1 MAANTIV
8 PAAVG
13 LLTGRYVELRAAGTP
28 FLRANYSGVSDAFA
42 PFWIVSESGL
52 FTKHSF
58 ER

>member
-28 FLRANYSGVSDAFA
+28 FLRANYSGVSGAFA
-42 PFWIVSESGL
+42 PVWIASERGL
-52 FTKHSF
+52 FTKYGF